1 MCFIRTMNLQIGFLN
16 FRQRCLDDINASF
29 MFGYP
34 PELVFKLFER
44 RGRCYVKLNRFDEA
58 AKAFEAALLKVED
71 SKLEGKKRDTFIS
84 EAKKKLAEV
93 KPKINE
99 GKMHL
104 HSTRIFLK
112 SKFQLS

>member
-1 MCFIRTMNLQIGFLN
+1 MNLQIGFLK
-16 FRQRCLDDINASF
+16 FDRQRCLDDINASF

-58 AKAFEAALLKVED
+58 AKAFEAALLKVEE
-71 SKLEGKKRDTFIS
+71 SKLEGKKRDTFVS

-104 HSTRIFLK
+104 HSTQIFLK
-112 SKFQLS
+112 S